1 MLIVVIL
8 SVNSLIVVML
18 SDKMVSAVMLV
29 LLA

>member
-1 MLIVVIL
+1 VLIVVIL